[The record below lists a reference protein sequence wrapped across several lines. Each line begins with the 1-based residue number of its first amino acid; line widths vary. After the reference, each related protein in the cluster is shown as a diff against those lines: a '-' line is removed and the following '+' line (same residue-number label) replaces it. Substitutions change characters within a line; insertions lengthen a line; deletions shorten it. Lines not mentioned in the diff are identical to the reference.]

1 MKIKNITE
9 PSKFF
14 TVLEECKGT
23 IELITL
29 EGDRLNLK
37 SKLCQYVALSKIFKD
52 ANIKDIEIIFSE
64 PEDVNRVLKYLIR
77 G

>member
-9 PSKFF
+9 PSEFF
-14 TVLEECKGT
+14 NVLKECKGT
-23 IELITL
+23 IELVTL

-64 PEDVNRVLKYLIR
+64 PEDINRVLKYLIR

>member
-1 MKIKNITE
+1 MKIKNITK
-9 PSKFF
+9 PSEFF
-14 TVLEECKGT
+14 NVLKECKGT
-23 IELITL
+23 IELVTS

-37 SKLCQYVALSKIFKD
+37 SKLCQYVTLSKVFKD
-52 ANIKDIEIIFSE
+52 ANIKDIEIMFSE